1 MKLRFAVVAIGVLA
15 CSASARAD
23 IISDEEAVCRGK
35 QKGDA
40 CEANGKAGS
49 CIESTCGF
57 NDYSNGPPPKRGE
70 KPCLLCD
77 PSAAPAKEATPA
89 KTETKGEKS
98 TADGGATAPAKTETK
113 SEVPQTKGGCSIDG
127 ALGPGSLALGVMLL
141 VLARRARRPGPR

>member
-1 MKLRFAVVAIGVLA
+1 MKLRFAVVAIGMLA
-15 CSASARAD
+15 SSASARAD
-23 IISDEEAVCRGK
+23 LISDEEAVCQGK
-35 QKGDA
+35 KKGDA
-40 CEANGKAGS
+40 CEAGGKTGT
-49 CIESTCGF
+49 CVDSTCGF

-89 KTETKGEKS
+89 KVDEKAKP
-98 TADGGATAPAKTETK
+98 TAEGGAKADTK

-141 VLARRARRPGPR
+141 VLARRARRSGPR